1 MRYAR
6 RCKLRP
12 EAMQIEAQAL
22 VPERVNQDPS
32 GTRLPATA
40 WPRQT
45 FAAYTARPLRGHG
58 GEDEGRLLALMQG
71 PSRNAMEKEAVQNE
85 AWG

>member
-1 MRYAR
+1 MR
-6 RCKLRP
+6 L

-45 FAAYTARPLRGHG
+45 FAAAQVTQYPPVALAHRLVEVTAARPPR
-58 GEDEGRLLALMQG
+58 EE
-71 PSRNAMEKEAVQNE
+71 
-85 AWG
+85 WWWW